1 MRGKLVGICRNI
13 FVRFF
18 ARLAIAQTKAIV
30 AKRESQIDF
39 GVLGRSLSCN
49 PLLPRGFAELYKC
62 AKFNSANQSSA
73 VLNAQI
79 INNTRDLDKISDL
92 ANLAKVALIIDTT
105 LKSDIALVAE
115 ARHYTPFLVIHKD
128 IFISRYQIL
137 ESLVYGADCV
147 MLSRHILGNE
157 SLEMLQSYANHLGLC
172 VAILD
177 SNNRISISNPANDA
191 NLTIKIR

>member
-1 MRGKLVGICRNI
+1 MRGKLAGICRNI

-18 ARLAIAQTKAIV
+18 VRLAIARTKAII

-49 PLLPRGFAELYKC
+49 PLLPRGFAEFYKC
-62 AKFNSANQSSA
+62 AKFNSANQSGA

-92 ANLAKVALIIDTT
+92 AYLAKVALIIDTT

-157 SLEMLQSYANHLGLC
+157 
-172 VAILD
+172 
-177 SNNRISISNPANDA
+177 R
-191 NLTIKIR
+191 

>member
-49 PLLPRGFAELYKC
+49 PLLPRGFAE
-62 AKFNSANQSSA
+62 FNSANQSGA

-157 SLEMLQSYANHLGLC
+157 SLEMLQSYAHHLGLC

-177 SNNRISISNPANDA
+177 SNNRISISNSANDA